1 MGNTAV
7 NDPSDSILKLDVMK
21 AFNFVS
27 GHSIKAAMEEHPV
40 QEKTDLCN
48 ILICFIALV

>member
-21 AFNFVS
+21 ACSFVS
-27 GHSIKAAMEEHPV
+27 GHSIKAAIEDNPV
-40 QEKTDLCN
+40 QEKTDSCN